1 MLCGNKFPIA
11 IREGGDRA
19 MADRR
24 TVAAATAIV
33 FTLGLVCFTPL
44 GFAQQPESAV
54 SADSLKKLSIEQLM
68 NLQVTSVSKRPERLS
83 QTASA
88 IQVITQEDIQ
98 RSGAASLPEA
108 LRLATNLQVA
118 QLDSRQWAIS
128 ARGFNGTAANKLL
141 VLIDGRTV
149 YTPLF
154 SGVFWDVQ
162 EVPLGDIDRIEVISG
177 PGATLWGANAVNGV
191 INVITKDANDTQGLL
206 LSGGGGTEQH
216 GFGTVRY
223 GAALG
228 SNVRARFY
236 GRGFDRDATAFP
248 SGRDAADDWYV
259 GQGGFRMDWE
269 ASSASRVTLQ
279 GDLYDGRIAQDSG
292 GDIAVSGRN
301 VIAKWSRTLS
311 ERSSL
316 AGHLYYDRTHRDI
329 PGLFGEDLDT
339 YDFDLQ
345 HRTRLGDRHE
355 VVWGLG
361 YRNINDRTV
370 IGLDSALAFLPL
382 HVAREWFTG
391 FVQDEIALLPNR
403 FHLTLGTKIEHN
415 DYTGFELQPSGRVN
429 WTLSPSATLW
439 AAVSRAVR
447 APSRI
452 DREFFA
458 PAKPPF
464 FLAGG
469 PDFHSEE
476 ELAYE
481 LGYRHHQ
488 ESLALSVATFYSR
501 YHGLRSLEQVNPPT
515 PVPLVIGNGQDGE
528 SYGAELTADYR
539 VTDRWRLRAG
549 YTELRVHVWPNPGS
563 TDASRGATES
573 QIPDRQFLVLSSVDL
588 PAHLGLAAW
597 FRAIDDI
604 NNELVPAYAELNVTL
619 TWHPTSKLDLSL
631 VGQNLLH
638 DQHREFG
645 AATSPTRRDIQRGV
659 YGAVA
664 WRF

>member
-1 MLCGNKFPIA
+1 
-11 IREGGDRA
+11 
-19 MADRR
+19 MAGMR
-24 TVAAATAIV
+24 TVAAATSLV
-33 FTLGLVCFTPL
+33 FTLGLVCFVRP
-44 GFAQQPESAV
+44 GFAQQPDSAGQRPDSSL
-54 SADSLKKLSIEQLM
+54 SAEALKKLSIEQLM

-88 IQVITQEDIQ
+88 IQVITQEDIR
-98 RSGAASLPEA
+98 RSGAASLAEA
-108 LRLATNLQVA
+108 LRLAANLQVA
-118 QLDSRQWAIS
+118 QIDSRQWAIS
-128 ARGFNGTAANKLL
+128 ARGFNGTTANKLL

-162 EVPLGDIDRIEVISG
+162 EVPLQDIDRIEVISG

-191 INVITKDANDTQGLL
+191 INVITKDAKDTQGFV

-223 GAALG
+223 GAPLG
-228 SNVRARFY
+228 SSVRARIY
-236 GRGFDRDATAFP
+236 GRGFDRDATALP
-248 SGRDAADDWYV
+248 SGQDAADDWHLE
-259 GQGGFRMDWE
+259 QGGFRMDWE

-279 GDLYDGRIAQDSG
+279 GDLYDGRIAEDSG
-292 GDIAVSGRN
+292 GDIGVSGGN

-316 AGHLYYDRTHRDI
+316 AAHLYYDRTHRDI

-345 HRTRLGDRHE
+345 HRTRLGERHD

-370 IGLDSALAFLPL
+370 IGSDSTLAFLPL

-391 FVQDEIALLPNR
+391 LVQDEIALLPNR

-439 AAVSRAVR
+439 ASVSRAVR

-452 DREFFA
+452 DRELFA
-458 PAKPPF
+458 RVSPTS

-469 PDFHSEE
+469 PGFHSED

-481 LGYRHHQ
+481 LGYRHQ
-488 ESLALSVATFYSR
+488 QGSLALSVATFYSR
-501 YHGLRSLEQVNPPT
+501 YHGLRTLEQLHPPAADT
-515 PVPLVIGNGQDGE
+515 LVIGNGQDGE
-528 SYGAELTADYR
+528 SFGAELTAGY
-539 VTDRWRLRAG
+539 VLSSRWRVRVG
-549 YTELRVHVWPNPGS
+549 YTELRVHVWPNPRS
-563 TDASRGATES
+563 THPSRCPTQS
-573 QIPDRQFLVLSSVDL
+573 QIP
-588 PAHLGLAAW
+588 
-597 FRAIDDI
+597 
-604 NNELVPAYAELNVTL
+604 
-619 TWHPTSKLDLSL
+619 
-631 VGQNLLH
+631 
-638 DQHREFG
+638 
-645 AATSPTRRDIQRGV
+645 
-659 YGAVA
+659 
-664 WRF
+664 

>member
-1 MLCGNKFPIA
+1 MEYRP
-11 IREGGDRA
+11 
-19 MADRR
+19 MAK
-24 TVAAATAIV
+24 TGAAPAATVIF
-33 FTLGLVCFTPL
+33 FTLGLVCL
-44 GFAQQPESAV
+44 AEAAFAQQPDSAALRPDSSL
-54 SADSLKKLSIEQLM
+54 SALKKLSIEQLM
-68 NLQVTSVSKRPERLS
+68 TFEVTSVSKRPERLA

-88 IQVITQEDIQ
+88 IQLITAQDIR
-98 RSGAASLPEA
+98 RSGASSLPEA
-108 LRLATNLQVA
+108 LRLAANLQVA
-118 QLDSRQWAIS
+118 QIDSRQWAIS

-162 EVPLGDIDRIEVISG
+162 EVPLQDIDRIEVISG

-191 INVITKDANDTQGLL
+191 INVITKDAKDTQGFL

-223 GAALG
+223 GAPLG
-228 SNVRARFY
+228 SSVRARIY
-236 GRGFDRDATAFP
+236 GRGFDRDATALP
-248 SGRDAADDWYV
+248 DGQDAADDWHLE
-259 GQGGFRMDWE
+259 QGGFRMDWD

-292 GDIAVSGRN
+292 GDIVVTGRD

-311 ERSSL
+311 DRSSL
-316 AGHLYYDRTHRDI
+316 AAHLYYDRTHRDI
-329 PGLFGEDLDT
+329 PGVFGEDLDT
-339 YDFDLQ
+339 YDVDLQ
-345 HRTRLGDRHE
+345 HSARLGARHD
-355 VVWGLG
+355 VVWGLW

-370 IGLDSALAFLPL
+370 VGSDSTLAFLPS

-391 FVQDEIALLPNR
+391 FVQDEIALVPNR
-403 FHLTLGTKIEHN
+403 VQVTVGTKIEHN
-415 DYTGFELQPSGRVN
+415 DYTGFEIQPSGRVS
-429 WTLSPSATLW
+429 WRPGSSGTLW
-439 AAVSRAVR
+439 AAISRALR
-447 APSRI
+447 TPSRI
-452 DREFFA
+452 DRELFA
-458 PAKPPF
+458 PAKPPY

-481 LGYRHHQ
+481 LGYRYQ
-488 ESLALSVATFYSR
+488 PGTLGLSVATFYSR
-501 YHGLRSLEQVNPPT
+501 YHGLRSVEQVNPPAPDT
-515 PVPLVIGNGQDGE
+515 VVIGNGQDGE

-539 VTDRWRLRAG
+539 VTHRWRVHAG
-549 YTELRVHVWPNPGS
+549 YTELRVHIWRNPGS
-563 TDASRGATES
+563 TDASGGATES
-573 QIPDRQFLVLSSVDL
+573 QIPDRQFFLLSSVDL
-588 PAHLGLAAW
+588 PAHLGLSAW

-604 NNELVPAYAELNVTL
+604 NNQLVPAYAELNATL
-619 TWHPTSKLDLSL
+619 TWQPTSHLDLSL

>member
-1 MLCGNKFPIA
+1 
-11 IREGGDRA
+11 
-19 MADRR
+19 MADMK

-108 LRLATNLQVA
+108 LRLASNLQVA
-118 QLDSRQWAIS
+118 QIDSRQWAIS
-128 ARGFNGTAANKLL
+128 ARGFNGTTANKLL

-162 EVPLGDIDRIEVISG
+162 EVPLADIDRIEVISG

-191 INVITKDANDTQGLL
+191 INVITKDAKDTQGLL

-228 SNVRARFY
+228 PSVRARFY

-248 SGRDAADDWYV
+248 GGQGAADDWYL
-259 GQGGFRMDWE
+259 GQGGFRMDWD
-269 ASSASRVTLQ
+269 ASSGSRVTLQ

-301 VIAKWSRTLS
+301 VMAKWSHTLS

-316 AGHLYYDRTHRDI
+316 ATHLYYDRSHRDI
-329 PGLFGEDLDT
+329 PGVFGEDLDT
-339 YDFDLQ
+339 YDVDVQ
-345 HRTRLGDRHE
+345 HRARLGARHD

-361 YRNINDRTV
+361 YRLINDRV
-370 IGLDSALAFLPL
+370 VNSASLAFLPS

-391 FVQDEIALLPNR
+391 FVQDEIAVVPNR
-403 FHLTLGTKIEHN
+403 LHVALGTKIEHN
-415 DYTGFELQPSGRVN
+415 DYTGCEIQPSGRVN
-429 WTLSPSATLW
+429 WTLSPSTTLW

-447 APSRI
+447 TPSRI
-452 DREFFA
+452 DRELFA
-458 PAKPPF
+458 RVSPTSV
-464 FLAGG
+464 LAGG
-469 PDFHSEE
+469 PGFHSEE

-481 LGYRHHQ
+481 LGYRHQ
-488 ESLALSVATFYSR
+488 QGSLALSVAPFYSH
-501 YHGLRSLEQVNPPT
+501 YHGLRSVEQLHPPAADT
-515 PVPLVIGNGQDGE
+515 LVIGNGQDGE

-539 VTDRWRLRAG
+539 VADRWRLRAG

-563 TDASRGATES
+563 TDMSGGASES
-573 QIPDRQFLVLSSVDL
+573 HTPDRQFFLYSSVDL
-588 PAHLGLAAW
+588 PADLRFDAG

-604 NNELVPAYAELNVTL
+604 SNQQVSAYAELNAKVS
-619 TWHPTSKLDLSL
+619 WQPTVNLALSV

-638 DQHREFG
+638 PRHVEFSAPG
-645 AATSPTRRDIQRGV
+645 PTRREIERGV
-659 YGAVA
+659 YGLVE
-664 WRF
+664 WHF